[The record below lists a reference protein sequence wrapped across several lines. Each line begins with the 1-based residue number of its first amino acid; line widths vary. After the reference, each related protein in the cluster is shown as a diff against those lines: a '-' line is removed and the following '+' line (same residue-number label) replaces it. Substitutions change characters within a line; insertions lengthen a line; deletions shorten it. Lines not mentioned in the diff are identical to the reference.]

1 MFIMSMKMPIFV
13 KMNEN
18 MIIHVDMDA
27 FFASVEQRDN
37 PGLRGKPVAVGFDGP
52 RGVVSTA
59 SYEARKFG
67 VHSAMPISKAKRLCS
82 QLIVV
87 PSRFDIY
94 KEVSH
99 QIHEIFMEYTDCIE
113 PLSIDEA
120 FLDVTSLSVGFE
132 SVRETALEIKNKIK
146 ERTQLTASAGV
157 SYNKFLAK
165 IASDYN
171 KPDGLFV
178 IPPDKAIE
186 FIDQLPI
193 EDFWG
198 VGPKTADKMH
208 KMGIFNGA
216 QLRGLSLKHL
226 NDVFGKSGQIYY
238 NFARGIDDRKV
249 ITERERKSVGCE
261 QTFLEDISLKSTVI
275 IELYHTVLELEERV
289 SRAGFEGKTLTL
301 KVKYFD
307 FTQISRSLT
316 CNRILKTKA
325 DILPVAKKLLNQVDF
340 SADKPIRLIGLSISN
355 PSDGD
360 VQILPKWT
368 EGYLPFEK

>member
-1 MFIMSMKMPIFV
+1 
-13 KMNEN
+13 
-18 MIIHVDMDA
+18 
-27 FFASVEQRDN
+27 
-37 PGLRGKPVAVGFDGP
+37 
-52 RGVVSTA
+52 
-59 SYEARKFG
+59 
-67 VHSAMPISKAKRLCS
+67 
-82 QLIVV
+82 
-87 PSRFDIY
+87 
-94 KEVSH
+94 
-99 QIHEIFMEYTDCIE
+99 
-113 PLSIDEA
+113 
-120 FLDVTSLSVGFE
+120 
-132 SVRETALEIKNKIK
+132 
-146 ERTQLTASAGV
+146 
-157 SYNKFLAK
+157 
-165 IASDYN
+165 
-171 KPDGLFV
+171 
-178 IPPDKAIE
+178 
-186 FIDQLPI
+186 
-193 EDFWG
+193 
-198 VGPKTADKMH
+198 
-208 KMGIFNGA
+208 
-216 QLRGLSLKHL
+216 LSLKHL